1 MVLGDAH
8 MHAMVDS
15 RNCVDQRSRPVPHGN
30 AIPTILQLSSR
41 LHQISG
47 WPIPIRYVFAYTD

>member
-15 RNCVDQRSRPVPHGN
+15 CNCLDQRSRPVPHGN
-30 AIPTILQLSSR
+30 AIPTILQLPSR
-41 LHQISG
+41 LRQVPG
-47 WPIPIRYVFAYTD
+47 WPIPIRYVIASAD